1 MKEYIRNRQ
10 VTTASTENQIN
21 LM

>member
-21 LM
+21 LI